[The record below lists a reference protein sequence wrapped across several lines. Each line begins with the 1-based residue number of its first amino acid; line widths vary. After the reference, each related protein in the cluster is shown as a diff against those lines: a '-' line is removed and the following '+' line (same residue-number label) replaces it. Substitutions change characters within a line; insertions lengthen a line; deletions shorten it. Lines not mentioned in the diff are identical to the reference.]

1 MRNNQLKGLSVTA
14 AIGLIA
20 VGTALAHAQQA
31 PPPRP
36 AWVDEQGKV
45 KLDSAPRE
53 VPMVGPDGKYLKDE
67 KGANKMV
74 PTYIGATPAPPLR

>member
-1 MRNNQLKGLSVTA
+1 MRRDQLARLSVTA
-14 AIGLIA
+14 TIGLIA
-20 VGTALAHAQQA
+20 VGTATAYAQQA

-53 VPMVGPDGKYLKDE
+53 VPVIGPEGKYLKDE
-67 KGANKMV
+67 KAGNKMV
-74 PTYIGATPAPPLR
+74 PSYIGATPAPPLR